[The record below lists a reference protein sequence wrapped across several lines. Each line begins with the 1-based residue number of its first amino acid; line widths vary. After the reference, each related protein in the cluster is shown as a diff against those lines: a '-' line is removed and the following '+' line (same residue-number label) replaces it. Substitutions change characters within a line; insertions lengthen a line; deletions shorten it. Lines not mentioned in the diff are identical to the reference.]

1 MPPPTPPYQ
10 PLLSQLWTPIVAITS
25 TWRGQDGAQIAVSAH
40 GASIVPDRPRILV
53 QLYKRNLTHDLVRGS
68 GVFALHLLA
77 KGQEELVHRLG
88 FVSGRRDRHKLD
100 GLGERRGVTGCLLLD
115 GTLGYVECRVVNA
128 MDGGDMTCFL
138 GDVVTGELRASGAEV
153 PERVLWWY
161 ALRREMPE
169 AWQREWDAKMVEE
182 LAFSAPLFD
191 AIDRTP
197 WQPPGGSG

>member
-25 TWRGQDGAQIAVSAH
+25 TWQGQDGAQIAVSAH

-88 FVSGRRDRHKLD
+88 FVSGRRDAHKLD
-100 GLGERRGVTGCLLLD
+100 GLGERRRGAGASAL
-115 GTLGYVECRVVNA
+115 VV
-128 MDGGDMTCFL
+128 
-138 GDVVTGELRASGAEV
+138 RAA
-153 PERVLWWY
+153 PR
-161 ALRREMPE
+161 
-169 AWQREWDAKMVEE
+169 DA
-182 LAFSAPLFD
+182 
-191 AIDRTP
+191 
-197 WQPPGGSG
+197 

>member
-25 TWRGQDGAQIAVSAH
+25 TWQGRDGAQIAVSAH

-53 QLYKRNLTHDLVRGS
+53 QLYKRNLTHDLVRDS

-88 FVSGRRDRHKLD
+88 FVSGRGDAHKLD
-100 GLGERRGVTGCLLLD
+100 SLGERRGKTGCLLLD

-138 GDVVTGELRASGAEV
+138 GDVITGELEVSGADA
-153 PERVLWWY
+153 PQRVLWWY

-197 WQPPGGSG
+197 WQP